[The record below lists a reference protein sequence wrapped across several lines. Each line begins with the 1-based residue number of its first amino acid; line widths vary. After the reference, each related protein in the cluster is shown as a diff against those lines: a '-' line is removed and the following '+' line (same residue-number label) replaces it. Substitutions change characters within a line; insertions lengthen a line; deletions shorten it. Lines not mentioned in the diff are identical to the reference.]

1 MSLKDR
7 IQDDLK
13 SAMRAREKERVAV
26 MRLISAAIKQR
37 EVDERVSLD
46 EAQVISVLERMV
58 KQRRES
64 ITQYRNGDR
73 EDLAA
78 QEEFELELIQS
89 YLPKALST
97 EEVEALVSRAITE
110 TAAQS
115 VRDMGK
121 VMNHIKTQA
130 QGRID
135 MAIVSTLVKTR
146 LTD

>member
-13 SAMRAREKERVAV
+13 SAMRARDKERVAV

-37 EVDERVSLD
+37 EVDERISLD
-46 EAQVISVLERMV
+46 ETQVTHVLERMI

-64 ITQYRNGDR
+64 ITQYRNGGR

-78 QEEFELELIQS
+78 QEEFELDLIQG
-89 YLPKALST
+89 YLPKALSA
-97 EEVEALVSRAITE
+97 EEVETLVSHAITE

-115 VRDMGK
+115 IRDMGK
-121 VMNHIKTQA
+121 VMNHIKNQA

-135 MAIVSTLVKTR
+135 MATVSAMVKTR
-146 LTD
+146 LTG